1 MRKYKISDCELYDI
15 ARQICEERLTVDL
28 AAVYNRVRRST
39 LHWNLQKRLKDL
51 DESLYNCWRNIVHE
65 HKLERS
71 KSATFVREAMKN
83 ITYVSKETGEVFFN
97 YAAMNSDAICSGYTI
112 NSVKDIR
119 KYYDREVRK

>member
-15 ARQICEERLTVDL
+15 ARQICERQLTVEL

-51 DESLYNCWRNIVHE
+51 DESLYNCWRDIVKE
-65 HKLERS
+65 HKLELS
-71 KSATFVREAMKN
+71 KNAALVREAMKD
-83 ITYVSKETGEVFFN
+83 ITYTNKETGEVFFN
-97 YAAMNSDAICSGYTI
+97 YTGMLRDAGHNGYTI
-112 NSVKDIR
+112 DCFKDIC

>member
-1 MRKYKISDCELYDI
+1 MGKYKISDCELYDI
-15 ARQICEERLTVDL
+15 ARQICERNLTVDI

-39 LHWNLQKRLKDL
+39 LHWNLQKRLKGL
-51 DESLYNCWRNIVHE
+51 DESLYNCWRDIVHE

-83 ITYVSKETGEVFFN
+83 ITYTNKETGEVFFN
-97 YAAMNSDAICSGYTI
+97 YTAMNSDAICSGYTI
-112 NSVKDIR
+112 NSVKDIC

>member
-15 ARQICEERLTVDL
+15 ARQICERHLTVEL

-39 LHWNLQKRLKDL
+39 LHWNLDRRLKGL
-51 DESLYNCWRNIVHE
+51 DESLYNCWRDIVHE
-65 HKLERS
+65 HKLELS
-71 KSATFVREAMKN
+71 KNATFVREAMKD
-83 ITYVSKETGEVFFN
+83 ITYTNKETGEVFFS
-97 YAAMNSDAICSGYTI
+97 YTGMLRDAGHNGYTI

>member
-15 ARQICEERLTVDL
+15 ARQICKRNLTVDL

-51 DESLYNCWRNIVHE
+51 DEPLYNCWRNIVHE

-83 ITYVSKETGEVFFN
+83 ITYVNKETGEVFFN

>member
-15 ARQICEERLTVDL
+15 AKQICERHLTIDL
-28 AAVYNRVRRST
+28 AAVYNRIRRST
-39 LHWNLQKRLKDL
+39 LHHSLQTRLKQL
-51 DESLYNCWRNIVHE
+51 DKSLYDCWRNIVYE

-71 KSATFVREAMKN
+71 KNAQFVREAMKN
-83 ITYVSKETGEVFFN
+83 VTYINKETGEVFFN
-97 YAAMNSDAICSGYTI
+97 YIGMNSDAVCSGYVI

>member
-15 ARQICEERLTVDL
+15 ARQICERNLTVEL

-39 LHWNLQKRLKDL
+39 LHWNLDKRLKDL
-51 DESLYNCWRNIVHE
+51 DESLYNCWRDIVQE

-71 KSATFVREAMKN
+71 KYAALVREAMKD
-83 ITYVSKETGEVFFN
+83 ITYVNKETGEVFFN
-97 YAAMNSDAICSGYTI
+97 YTGMLRDAGHNGYHI
-112 NSVKDIR
+112 NCFKDIC

>member
-15 ARQICEERLTVDL
+15 ARQICERHLTVEL

-39 LHWNLQKRLKDL
+39 LHWNLDRRLKDL
-51 DESLYNCWRNIVHE
+51 DESLYNCWRDIVHE

-71 KSATFVREAMKN
+71 KYATLVREAMKD
-83 ITYVSKETGEVFFN
+83 ITYVNKETGEVFFN
-97 YAAMNSDAICSGYTI
+97 YTGMLRDAGRNGYTI
-112 NSVKDIR
+112 NCFKDIC